1 MIENI
6 NNIIRQWLLEAAS
19 LCRDFPH
26 EQLNVVEKSPGHCVT
41 DLDLKIDGFL
51 RAKIQTMFPEHN
63 IISEEGEN
71 HYHSKR
77 PFTWLLDPIDGTSYL
92 IKGLPEYSIV
102 VMLLYENKPLAIG
115 IMNPLSNALWV
126 ASASQFEAF
135 IPALNRGAYADKILV
150 SPNLLSQFDCIDLP
164 IKSVGS
170 IAYRICMAVSCHSLG
185 AISLH
190 HLSCWDVLP
199 GVFIAHLCGYEVM
212 DLHGRQVDMDLID
225 PESKT
230 KGLIITQKDN
240 MEWTEKFL
248 KK

>member
-26 EQLNVVEKSPGHCVT
+26 EQLNIVEKSLGHCVT

-63 IISEEGEN
+63 IISEEGDN

-102 VMLLYENKPLAIG
+102 IMLLYENKPLAVG
-115 IMNPLSNALWV
+115 IMNPLSNGLWI

-135 IPALNRGAYADKILV
+135 MPMINPRFYEDKILV
-150 SPNLLSQFDCIDLP
+150 SPNLHSQSKYSDLP

-170 IAYRICMAVSCHSLG
+170 IAYRICIAVSCHGLG
-185 AISLH
+185 AISLQ

-199 GVFIAHLCGYEVM
+199 GVFLANLCGYQVM
-212 DLHGRQVDMDLID
+212 DLNGQMINLNLSD
-225 PESKT
+225 PEYKT
-230 KGLIITQKDN
+230 KGLIITQKN
-240 MEWTEKFL
+240 NKGWTEKFL
-248 KK
+248 IK